1 MKTKVFQL
9 IVSAILLVVA
19 SGYFRTGCVKNAEA
33 ANLML
38 QKSYSFTIVKD
49 ITVTEVVPP
58 NGATGVA
65 RSQIISVS
73 FTHTL
78 PIVSATVTVKADG
91 AVWAGTS
98 VVTTITGGKKIVY
111 TPTTPYP
118 MESIITWDLNVTVDN
133 GL

>member
-33 ANLML
+33 ANVML
-38 QKSYSFTIVKD
+38 TKTYSFTIIKD

-58 NGATGVA
+58 DGATGVA
-65 RSQIISVS
+65 RSQIISIS

-78 PIVSATVTVKADG
+78 PIVSATISVKADG
-91 AVWAGTS
+91 VAWAGTQ
-98 VVTTITGGKKIVY
+98 VMTTITGGKKIVW
-111 TPTTPYP
+111 TPTNPFP
-118 MESIITWDLNVTVDN
+118 IQSGITWQLDVTVDN